1 MAYTIII
8 KRLLCQVLYNEV
20 IRENPSFIRPKD
32 KKIEKLSKFF
42 IRIKY
47 KCWTNY
53 LFGRAWELC
62 VHFHELKVRLL
73 EWEQHFLSKQSRNLK
88 FKIKQS

>member
-1 MAYTIII
+1 MAYAIII
-8 KRLLCQVLYNEV
+8 KRLLCQEPYNQV
-20 IRENPSFIRPKD
+20 MRDNPSFISLKD
-32 KKIEKLSKFF
+32 KKIEELSKLF

-62 VHFHELKVRLL
+62 VHFRELKVRLF
-73 EWEQHFLSKQSRNLK
+73 ESEQHFLSKQSRNLK
-88 FKIKQS
+88 LKTN